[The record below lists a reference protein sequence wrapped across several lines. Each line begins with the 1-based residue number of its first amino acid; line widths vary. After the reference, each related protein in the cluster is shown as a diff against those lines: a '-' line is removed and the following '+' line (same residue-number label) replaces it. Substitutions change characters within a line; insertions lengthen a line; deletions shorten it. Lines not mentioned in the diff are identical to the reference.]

1 MSTICFCR
9 KKKKKQ
15 YFDPISL
22 EDIDLMEEWVV
33 EEESPLFTNEDVD
46 NWLQM
51 DQPNSSQFT
60 RDDEDLGILF

>member
-1 MSTICFCR
+1 
-9 KKKKKQ
+9 
-15 YFDPISL
+15 
-22 EDIDLMEEWVV
+22 MEEWVV